1 MLRARLAFDRRPHGG
16 RGRCLTED
24 IPSLQ
29 LLQGDRLEPCPTCQD
44 IGTGFDEL
52 AGGPY
57 PVRVLFWRRS
67 KETSARHRCPIMR
80 VPGMTMLHLLVDTL
94 HCMFLGVVPR
104 YIEASLWMCI
114 TCNVWNAVSSNQ
126 ATRDELC
133 IQGCRAELFQWYKL
147 ARSTGQGSDITE
159 LGDLTPG
166 MLGTRQSWNFT
177 PKGAESMCLIPFVV
191 NILQKYKEKLPVAD
205 VDALLKSGIALRDLV
220 GLMKRSP
227 SRPSAPVCKVS
238 WGAKQYRLFKQKC
251 LCFFRPRAGAAT
263 TSV

>member
-1 MLRARLAFDRRPHGG
+1 M
-16 RGRCLTED
+16 
-24 IPSLQ
+24 
-29 LLQGDRLEPCPTCQD
+29 QD

-67 KETSARHRCPIMR
+67 KETSARRRCPIMR

-220 GLMKRSP
+220 GLMESSP

-238 WGAKQYRLFKQKC
+238 WGAKQYRPSFLFEFKQK
-251 LCFFRPRAGAAT
+251 
-263 TSV
+263 